1 MDNITR
7 RIIKIHKKELRQ
19 RLLKLPN
26 LWWSILVLAISLLLL
41 VISYFLKENAWLSGA
56 LVSISCGGITG
67 LTLYFLSNIRNN
79 KLAKIQKEYA
89 SLCAMDSILRKI
101 IGFGTYYKLYIK
113 IWDEK
118 RNIIED
124 CCEVL
129 CLIDELDEAKKDMPY
144 SLYNALGFH
153 DNDPLDYDNI
163 RSLRTGYESAIDDE
177 NKMKIWLKEIV
188 EYLIPVADKI
198 HDPLNER
205 KDQIIFLGKYF
216 F

>member
-1 MDNITR
+1 M
-7 RIIKIHKKELRQ
+7 
-19 RLLKLPN
+19 
-26 LWWSILVLAISLLLL
+26 AISLLLL
-41 VISYFLKENAWLSGA
+41 VISYFLKEKAWLSGA

-79 KLAKIQKEYA
+79 KIAKIRKEYD
-89 SLCAMDSILRKI
+89 SLYTMNDILNKI
-101 IGFGTYYKLYIK
+101 IGFGHYHKLYRK
-113 IWDEK
+113 MWGEK

-124 CCEVL
+124 AYKVL

-144 SLYNALGFH
+144 SLYTALGFR

-163 RSLRTGYESAIDDE
+163 RSLKTGYESAIDDE
-177 NKMKIWLKEIV
+177 NKMKIWLKEVV
-188 EYLIPVADKI
+188 EYLIPFADKI

-205 KDQIIFLGKYF
+205 KDQIMFLGKYF